1 MIYIFLALILYSV
14 AILVGASASRN
25 VNTNLAAAITN
36 LISAVIPIAVVV
48 PILAKKTFTNYKFGI
63 SMAFL
68 DGVLIALFT
77 MALTK
82 AYSINKV
89 GIVAPVVFGGAIF
102 LSTILSYFVFK
113 EKITA
118 TEAAGLILVGIGLAI
133 VTYARAVAS

>member
-36 LISAVIPIAVVV
+36 LVSAVIPIAVVV
-48 PILAKKTFTNYKFGI
+48 PILAKKAFTNYKFGI

-113 EKITA
+113 EKITV
-118 TEAAGLILVGIGLAI
+118 TEAVGLILVGIGLVI
-133 VTYARAVAS
+133 VTYARAIAS

>member
-25 VNTNLAAAITN
+25 INTNLAAAITN
-36 LISAVIPIAVVV
+36 LVSAVIPIAVVV

-113 EKITA
+113 EKITV
-118 TEAAGLILVGIGLAI
+118 TEAAGLILVGIGLVI
-133 VTYARAVAS
+133 VTYARAIAS